1 MDVKPPA
8 GSALYET
15 LARVYDLS
23 GQSRFS
29 LKMVGYLLE
38 ILALRR
44 AKPRR
49 VLDLACGTG
58 AAAVALAR
66 RRFEVTAV
74 DGSFAMLDRARARA
88 DRWKVA
94 VDYRQGSLTDLE
106 AALSGA
112 SGFDLVTCF
121 FDSLN
126 HLTEPEALRQAFFGA
141 RRALAPGGLFFFD
154 MNTRYALEKV
164 WNGVEDSH
172 LDSEYARFWRAA
184 FDATTGLGRL
194 ATTYFVK
201 GDSGA
206 YDRVEATHVARGYDP
221 DHVVAMLEE
230 AGFTLEETYEALTF
244 DPVGPQAYRV
254 AYLAR
259 A

>member
-88 DRWKVA
+88 NRWKVKA
-94 VDYRQGSLTDLE
+94 DFRQGSMTELGTVLAG
-106 AALSGA
+106 AA
-112 SGFDLVTCF
+112 GFDLVTCF

-126 HLTEPEALRQAFFGA
+126 HLTEPDALRQTFFGV

-172 LDSEYARFWRAA
+172 LDRDYARFWKAD
-184 FDATTGLGRL
+184 FDAASGLGRL
-194 ATTYFVK
+194 ATTYFVRSE
-201 GDSGA
+201 SGT

-221 DHVVAMLEE
+221 ETVEAMLEE
-230 AGFTLEETYEALTF
+230 AGFTIEETYEAQTF
-244 DPVGPQAYRV
+244 DPVGPQTYRV